1 MKSYL
6 ILTLLILTSLIIIS
20 FGFQKVISA
29 NDMEN
34 PKVIKAISPP
44 FIPYVFDKTAY
55 ETVSIEVQID
65 SAGNVLSTKTV
76 EFTLFKDKSI
86 EETAMK
92 WKFDTGEE
100 GKVRKAVLK
109 FAFRIVPENTS
120 IDELGTTFTFPYE
133 IEVRRTVIKSR
144 IIEDPFPK

>member
-1 MKSYL
+1 MKSCL
-6 ILTLLILTSLIIIS
+6 LLTILLTSLVAICV
-20 FGFQKVISA
+20 GFQKVVSA

-44 FIPYVFDKTAY
+44 FIPYVFDKTGY
-55 ETVSIEVQID
+55 ETVSVEVQID
-65 SAGNVLSTKTV
+65 SAGNVSSAKTV
-76 EFTLFKDKSI
+76 EFTLFKDRSI

-100 GKVRKAVLK
+100 GRVRKAVLK
-109 FAFRIVPENTS
+109 FAFRIMPENTS

-133 IEVRRTVIKSR
+133 IELRRTVIKSKM
-144 IIEDPFPK
+144 IEDPFPK